1 MKDMLVRLRD
11 LRDVT
16 TDVAGLR
23 TTENIVFRK
32 PIAAEK
38 RILVNWVTKAFSAN
52 WGDEMDVA
60 FNRIPVSCFIA
71 QRNQDIL
78 GFACF
83 ECSARNFFGPTG
95 VLSSER
101 GKGLGK
107 VLLVKALDALKEMGY
122 AYAIIGGVGP
132 IEYYEKTVHAK
143 VIEGSGK
150 SIYENLLKRNT

>member
-1 MKDMLVRLRD
+1 M
-11 LRDVT
+11 
-16 TDVAGLR
+16 
-23 TTENIVFRK
+23 
-32 PIAAEK
+32 
-38 RILVNWVTKAFSAN
+38 
-52 WGDEMDVA
+52 
-60 FNRIPVSCFIA
+60 
-71 QRNQDIL
+71 
-78 GFACF
+78 
-83 ECSARNFFGPTG
+83 
-95 VLSSER
+95 LSSER